1 MSKYL
6 ISTCETYRMDSE
18 AEVLKEIEA
27 AKNDR
32 QFILHKYTSERK
44 DVKSKGEIID
54 SYYKVT
60 FTKVFDDIKN
70 PEGETVVEY
79 KNGAF

>member
-6 ISTCETYRMDSE
+6 ISTCETYRIDTES
-18 AEVLKEIEA
+18 EVLKEIEI
-27 AKNDR
+27 AKNDNR
-32 QFILHKYTSERK
+32 FILHKYTSERK
-44 DVKSKGEIID
+44 DVKSKGEVID

-70 PEGETVVEY
+70 PAGEASIEY